1 MASRA
6 LGTLTVDLLLRMGGF
21 KQGADKASREADAL
35 ARRIRGTF
43 NQLRGIVGAAFAG
56 FSFAQIVQATA
67 EAEAA
72 FGQLKNA
79 VETNGGAAGK
89 TADELANVASE
100 LQSITT
106 YGDEAIQQMQALLL
120 RFKGIGETRFDEA
133 TRATL
138 DLATALGQDLQSAAR
153 LVGLALDNPAEGLS
167 RLSRV
172 GIAFTKDQKEVIKAL
187 VESGRTA
194 EAQGIILRE
203 LESRFGGAAEAARGT
218 FAGAMQ
224 GVKNAFG
231 DLLEVKTGI
240 PAATDALNDFAKVL
254 EDPSTKAAADNL
266 FAGLIAGAAS
276 AVQWMREVVGATRW
290 AAEEFAAFRSGPAA
304 GDAVRIDEEIA
315 RIRHALQNQVK
326 FGGGGRIEIFGR
338 GGLFKWYS
346 EEELK
351 AELKR
356 LEGLLKDYGQNITPF
371 TPPRTGGAAG
381 FPTTTV
387 EVDRPE
393 TNRAT
398 RPAAAVD
405 ELRAMRDAYAD
416 ILDTGLAAI
425 QGLETPLETQLR
437 TYHETKF
444 ALEQL
449 RDTYPALA
457 DSASEAIARLE
468 VADLEP
474 ITITAE
480 KIFPKEEREQLSEFW
495 LQASRNV
502 QDILADFIFDPFS
515 KGLDG
520 LVEDFGRML
529 QQMAAQA
536 IAADIAGKIF
546 GTGGMGAG
554 GGWLDGL
561 LGMFGGFI
569 GGKGFGSMAG
579 LSELAI
585 TAKRIPGY
593 DAGGFTGAGGKFE
606 PAGVVHRGE
615 FVARSEVVR
624 EPGARTFLE
633 AFNRI
638 GMDALASLPGFAA
651 GGFVGGMGLDAPI
664 AAAAAV
670 PSGSAGDMT
679 LIQNF
684 TIHAPGGTVSRAT
697 EQQLAAAAARGAARA
712 NARNN

>member
-1 MASRA
+1 MSRN

-43 NQLRGIVGAAFAG
+43 SQLRGIVGAAFAG

-89 TADELANVASE
+89 TADQLADISGE

-106 YGDEAIQQMQALLL
+106 YGDDAIQGMQALLL

-254 EDPSTKAAADNL
+254 EDPSTKQAADNL
-266 FAGLIAGAAS
+266 FAGLIAGAAA
-276 AVQWMREVVGATRW
+276 AVNALRDVVGATRF
-290 AAEEFAAFRSGPAA
+290 AAEELASVRFGPAA
-304 GDAVRIDEEIA
+304 GDAVRIEAEITKVK
-315 RIRHALQNQVK
+315 RALANPAERLR
-326 FGGGGRIEIFGR
+326 FFGR
-338 GGLFKWYS
+338 EGLVEWWS
-346 EEELK
+346 EAELK

-381 FPTTTV
+381 FPTTSV

-480 KIFPKEEREQLSEFW
+480 KIFPKEEREQLNEFW

-515 KGLDG
+515 KGIDG
-520 LVEDFGRML
+520 LIEDFGRML

-554 GGWLDGL
+554 GGLIGSFLGGL
-561 LGMFGGFI
+561 GGFFGGQ
-569 GGKGFGSMAG
+569 GWGSMAG
-579 LSELAI
+579 LGEIAV
-585 TAKRIPGY
+585 TAKRIPGF

-633 AFNRI
+633 TFNRI

-670 PSGSAGDMT
+670 PSGSAGGMT
-679 LIQNF
+679 LNQNF
-684 TIHAPGGTVSRAT
+684 TIHAPAGTVSRAT
-697 EQQLAAAAARGAARA
+697 EQQIAAAAARGAARA

>member
-1 MASRA
+1 MSRN

-138 DLATALGQDLQSAAR
+138 DLATALGQDLQGAAR

-254 EDPSTKAAADNL
+254 EDPSTKQAADNL
-266 FAGLIAGAAS
+266 FAGLIAGAAA
-276 AVQWMREVVGATRW
+276 AVNALRDVVGATRF
-290 AAEEFAAFRSGPAA
+290 AAEELASVRFGPAA
-304 GDAVRIDEEIA
+304 GDAVRIEAEITKVK
-315 RIRHALQNQVK
+315 RALANPAERLR
-326 FGGGGRIEIFGR
+326 FFGR
-338 GGLFKWYS
+338 EGLVEWWS
-346 EEELK
+346 EAELK

-381 FPTTTV
+381 FPTTSV

-457 DSASEAIARLE
+457 DAASEAIARLE

-569 GGKGFGSMAG
+569 GGQGFGSMAG
-579 LSELAI
+579 LGEIAV

-633 AFNRI
+633 TFNRI

-670 PSGSAGDMT
+670 PSGSAGGMT
-679 LIQNF
+679 LNQNF
-684 TIHAPGGTVSRAT
+684 TIHAPAGTVSRAT
-697 EQQLAAAAARGAARA
+697 EQQIAAAAARGAARA

>member
-1 MASRA
+1 MASRS

-21 KQGADKASREADAL
+21 KQGADKATREADAL
-35 ARRIRGTF
+35 ARRVRGTF
-43 NQLRGIVGAAFAG
+43 NQLRGLVGAAFAG
-56 FSFAQIVQATA
+56 FSFAQVVQATA

-79 VETNGGAAGK
+79 VETNAGAAGK
-89 TADELANVASE
+89 TADELANIAGE
-100 LQSITT
+100 LQSVTT
-106 YGDEAIQQMQALLL
+106 YSDDAIQGMQALLL

-133 TRATL
+133 TKATL

-172 GIAFTKDQKEVIKAL
+172 GIAFTKDQREVIKAL
-187 VESGRTA
+187 VDSGRTA

-266 FAGLIAGAAS
+266 FSGLIAGAAA
-276 AVQWMREVVGATRW
+276 AVNALRDVVGATRF
-290 AAEEFAAFRSGPAA
+290 AAEELANVRFGPAA
-304 GDAVRIDEEIA
+304 GDAVRIEAEIA
-315 RIRHALQNQVK
+315 KVKRALANP
-326 FGGGGRIEIFGR
+326 IERLRFFGR
-338 GGLFKWYS
+338 EGLVEWWS
-346 EEELK
+346 EPELK

-356 LEGLLKDYGQNITPF
+356 LEGLLADYGQNTTPF
-371 TPPRTGGAAG
+371 MPPRSGGAAG
-381 FPTTTV
+381 APLPSV
-387 EVDRPE
+387 EVDRQDTSRP
-393 TNRAT
+393 T
-398 RPAAAVD
+398 RTAAAVD
-405 ELRAMRDAYAD
+405 ELRAQREAYAD

-437 TYHETKF
+437 TYHETKY

-449 RDTYPALA
+449 RDTYPELA
-457 DSASEAIARLE
+457 DAAEEALGRLAVE
-468 VADLEP
+468 DLEP

-480 KIFPKEEREQLSEFW
+480 KIFPKQEREQLSEFW

-515 KGLDG
+515 KGIDG
-520 LVEDFGRML
+520 LIEDFGRML

-546 GTGGMGAG
+546 GTGGVGAG
-554 GGWLDGL
+554 GGWLDSL

-569 GGKGFGSMAG
+569 GGQGWGSMAG
-579 LSELAI
+579 LSEIAV
-585 TAKRIPGY
+585 TTKRIPGF
-593 DAGGFTGAGGKFE
+593 DIGGYTGDGGKFE

-651 GGFVGGMGLDAPI
+651 GGFVGGMGLDAPL

-670 PSGSAGDMT
+670 PRGAAGAMT
-679 LIQNF
+679 IQQNF
-684 TIHAPGGTVSRAT
+684 TINAPAGTVSRAT
-697 EQQLAAAAARGAARA
+697 EQQIAAAAARGAARA